1 VNREYRRGGIATRL
15 LRETMARMSAD
26 FIKVLN
32 IPSDDTSLYRFLADK
47 NINLMNRQF
56 EMVLPF

>member
-1 VNREYRRGGIATRL
+1 M
-15 LRETMARMSAD
+15 LRETMARMSTD

-32 IPSDDTSLYRFLADK
+32 IPSDDTSLHRFLADK

>member
-1 VNREYRRGGIATRL
+1 M